1 MEAMDRYPS
10 HPARDVSVRSMTA
23 VESGDREGW
32 LSLFTEDSVVEEA
45 VVTVVDALFLPPP
58 DPHATSTSKAATV
71 AINGFTAGG
80 YPPAAVPA
88 RLTSTPN
95 MRCAMRRIWISSE
108 PSVMR

>member
-1 MEAMDRYPS
+1 MLFVGDLKTPNVKSGGRVVVPPPIALGA
-10 HPARDVSVRSMTA
+10 PAPT
-23 VESGDREGW
+23 
-32 LSLFTEDSVVEEA
+32 VVEEA